1 MVRLRSGRQK
11 ASNPIDEQI
20 GGRIR
25 TQRVMRGMS
34 QTDLAMACG
43 VSFQQIQ
50 KYERGANRVAGG
62 RLVQI
67 ARALRVPTTNLIP
80 GGDEPLIT
88 SESPTL
94 TSEKLLFQ
102 PGAVPLL
109 MAFGRLPRPA
119 QSALVQ
125 LMKEL
130 SHRLPPPHGA

>member
-80 GGDEPLIT
+80 GGDDFGET
-88 SESPTL
+88 DSPTL
-94 TSEKLLFQ
+94 SSERLLFA